1 MTLWVGLT
9 GGIGSGK
16 STVAARFASHG
27 VPVLDADAIAHT
39 LTAANGAALP
49 AIRAHWGDAVFNAA
63 GQLNRAALRQRVF
76 ADATQKQQLESLLH
90 PLIFDAIQAAQQH
103 TALPQGYGM
112 VEIPLLTEI
121 PRFRQLV
128 QRILVVDVAEPLQ
141 IERVKQ
147 RSQLSDAAVAAIM
160 AQQASRQQ
168 RLAIA
173 DDVLANHGDL
183 SALHAAADQLH
194 QYYTALGQP

>member
-1 MTLWVGLT
+1 
-9 GGIGSGK
+9 
-16 STVAARFASHG
+16 
-27 VPVLDADAIAHT
+27 
-39 LTAANGAALP
+39 
-49 AIRAHWGDAVFNAA
+49 
-63 GQLNRAALRQRVF
+63 
-76 ADATQKQQLESLLH
+76 
-90 PLIFDAIQAAQQH
+90 
-103 TALPQGYGM
+103 M